1 MVSDFRPHESYQFFL
16 QEAPDLLRSLEEG
29 LLGLRQEHSISAI
42 WELMRIAHSIKG
54 GAACVGL
61 DQIQQLAHRLETA
74 FKALSAE
81 ASIAIDL
88 ELEDLLLRAFD
99 CLRSALLQEIE
110 TGQSHKT
117 PANLGS
123 PTRPAELQPPEP
135 IWAMLQAKLQPAQP
149 SHVPPFLFAAELEKG
164 LLRLAAIRDSPS
176 AEQIEALKTQLEIFK
191 GIGEISQLSGLKS
204 IAHTSLTALN
214 LNPTA
219 VQAIA
224 QIVQTDF
231 QAAQAAI
238 LEGDRT
244 QGGAPSPALLQW
256 TQPRDPA
263 SAPIL
268 ETPPSSANAE
278 QTSPVS
284 QPRPASDSRFAAGT
298 RPDWTRLDSLSNLVS
313 ELATQSNRS
322 LAYDQQHEETLQA
335 IAQSF
340 DRFRQLT
347 LSLSRWASQQHPE
360 TSPNRQSQQPSPQRS
375 QQRSQA
381 QNRRSHS
388 FLQTTTQAAAEE
400 LAHLGEAIQDL
411 TLLEQQGQQLLKQ
424 RHKTLK
430 QVQTNLLQARM
441 LPIGELLS
449 QFPRMVRDLA
459 TREGK
464 QVKLTL
470 KGTQTLVDKAILEK
484 LYDPLVHLLR
494 NAFDHGIESPEVRQA
509 IGKPPEANI
518 TIRAWH
524 RGNHTYIEVKDDGQG
539 IDLEKIRATAIATHW
554 LSPTEAAMVS
564 SQRLYEYLF
573 APAFSTATEVSQ
585 ISGRG
590 IGLYAVRSQLSLLKG
605 NVTVDSNPG
614 TGTIFTLRLP
624 LTLTVTKLLIFSLN
638 RHLFA
643 IAIDRLAA
651 VQIASAE
658 MLQIH
663 QNQPSYYW
671 KDQFVPLYPE
681 SLLSAYR
688 YPLPCLTKSEIQS
701 RSPASDPTEQAELP
715 TDRQSGEK
723 FPLLLLEHSSQV
735 VALKVDRIV
744 TEQELVI
751 KPFNEAI
758 DPPPYLNGCT
768 VLGDGRLAPV
778 LDSAALIERWL
789 HFARSQTQPSA
800 ASPAAT
806 LLNLSTILVVD
817 DSVTI
822 RQTLS
827 LTLQKAGYRVVQARD
842 GWEAIAQLQLQPGIS
857 AVICDIEMPRMN
869 GLEFLSRCRQQS
881 YSQSHSTSMHL
892 MPIIILTYRSSEKYR
907 QLAQQLGATH
917 YLTKPFLDKELLS
930 VLETCLKAQS

>member
-29 LLGLRQEHSISAI
+29 LLGLRQEYSISAI

-61 DQIQQLAHRLETA
+61 EQIQQLAHRLETA

-81 ASIAIDL
+81 ESIAIDL
-88 ELEDLLLRAFD
+88 ELEELLLRAFD

-110 TGQSHKT
+110 AGQHRT

-123 PTRPAELQPPEP
+123 PTRQAELQPPEL

-149 SHVPPFLFAAELEKG
+149 PHVPPFLFAAEIEKG
-164 LLRLAAIRDSPS
+164 LRRLAAILDSPS
-176 AEQIEALKTQLEIFK
+176 AEQIATLKTQLEIFN
-191 GIGEISQLSGLKS
+191 GIGEISQLPGFKA
-204 IAHTSLTALN
+204 IAQASLTALN
-214 LNPTA
+214 VNPAA

-224 QIVQTDF
+224 PLIQADL

-244 QGGAPSPALLQW
+244 QGGFPSPDLMDW
-256 TQPRDPA
+256 THPHTAAIPSPDAPPIPAA
-263 SAPIL
+263 SA
-268 ETPPSSANAE
+268 
-278 QTSPVS
+278 TSPS
-284 QPRPASDSRFAAGT
+284 PPATGTRSAAGT
-298 RPDWTRLDSLSNLVS
+298 RPDWARLDSLSNLVS

-322 LAYDQQHEETLQA
+322 LSYDQQHEETLQA
-335 IAQSF
+335 LSQSF

-347 LSLSRWASQQHPE
+347 LSLSRWVSQQHPDI
-360 TSPNRQSQQPSPQRS
+360 SPSRQS
-375 QQRSQA
+375 QRSQA

-388 FLQTTTQAAAEE
+388 FLQTTTQAAVEE

-411 TLLEQQGQQLLKQ
+411 TLLEQQAQQLLKQ
-424 RHKTLK
+424 RQKTLK

-494 NAFDHGIESPEVRQA
+494 NAFDHGIESPELRQA
-509 IGKPPEANI
+509 IGKAPEASI
-518 TIRAWH
+518 IIRAWH

-539 IDLEKIRATAIATHW
+539 IDLEKIRATAIASHW
-554 LSPTEAAMVS
+554 LSAAEAAILS
-564 SQRLYEYLF
+564 SRRLYEYLF
-573 APAFSTATEVSQ
+573 APEFSTATEVSQ

-590 IGLYAVRSQLSLLKG
+590 IGLYAVRSQLNLLKG
-605 NVTVDSNPG
+605 SVTVDSKLGAG
-614 TGTIFTLRLP
+614 TVFTLRLP
-624 LTLTVTKLLIFSLN
+624 LTLTVTRLLIFSLN

-643 IAIDRLAA
+643 IAVDSLAT

-658 MLQIH
+658 MLQIRK
-663 QNQPSYYW
+663 NQPFYCW

-688 YPLPCLTKSEIQS
+688 YPLPCLTKSEIRS
-701 RSPASDPTEQAELP
+701 RSPSSDPAEPAELP

-723 FPLLLLEHSSQV
+723 FPLLLLGHDSQV

-758 DPPPYLNGCT
+758 EPPPYLNGCT
-768 VLGDGRLAPV
+768 ILGDGRLAPV
-778 LDSAALIERWL
+778 LDSPALIERWL
-789 HFARSQTQPSA
+789 HFSRSQSQPLIPA
-800 ASPAAT
+800 FPAAT
-806 LLNLSTILVVD
+806 LLHISTILVVD

-842 GWEAIAQLQLQPGIS
+842 GWEAIAQLQLQPEIS

-869 GLEFLSRCRQQS
+869 GLEFLSRCRQQENS
-881 YSQSHSTSMHL
+881 
-892 MPIIILTYRSSEKYR
+892 MPIIILTYRSGEKYR

-917 YLTKPFLDKELLS
+917 YLTKPFLEKELLS
-930 VLETCLKAQS
+930 VLETCLKIQSH

>member
-81 ASIAIDL
+81 ESIAIDL
-88 ELEDLLLRAFD
+88 ELEELLLRAFD
-99 CLRSALLQEIE
+99 CLRSALLHEIE
-110 TGQSHKT
+110 AGQSHRT

-123 PTRPAELQPPEP
+123 PAQPTELQPPEP
-135 IWAMLQAKLQPAQP
+135 IWAMLQAKLQPARSP
-149 SHVPPFLFAAELEKG
+149 HVSPFLFAAEIEKG
-164 LLRLAAIRDSPS
+164 LRRLAAILDSSS
-176 AEQIEALKTQLEIFK
+176 AEQIATLKTQLEIFN
-191 GIGEISQLSGLKS
+191 GIGEISQLPGFK
-204 IAHTSLTALN
+204 
-214 LNPTA
+214 
-219 VQAIA
+219 AIA
-224 QIVQTDF
+224 QTSLSALSVNPAAVQTIAPLIQADF

-244 QGGAPSPALLQW
+244 QGGSPSSDLLDWTHPRTAATPSPDAPPSPAAAGV
-256 TQPRDPA
+256 PSPSPPA
-263 SAPIL
+263 
-268 ETPPSSANAE
+268 TG
-278 QTSPVS
+278 T
-284 QPRPASDSRFAAGT
+284 RFAAET
-298 RPDWTRLDSLSNLVS
+298 RPDWARLDSLSNLVS

-322 LAYDQQHEETLQA
+322 LSYDQQHEETLQA
-335 IAQSF
+335 LSQSF
-340 DRFRQLT
+340 DRFRQIT
-347 LSLSRWASQQHPE
+347 LSLSRWASQQNPDI
-360 TSPNRQSQQPSPQRS
+360 SPSRQS
-375 QQRSQA
+375 QRSQA

-411 TLLEQQGQQLLKQ
+411 TLLEQQVQQLLKQ
-424 RHKTLK
+424 RQKTLK

-494 NAFDHGIESPEVRQA
+494 NAFDHGIESPELRQA
-509 IGKPPEANI
+509 IGKPPEASI
-518 TIRAWH
+518 IIRAWH

-554 LSPTEAAMVS
+554 LSAAEAAMLS
-564 SQRLYEYLF
+564 SRRLYEYLF
-573 APAFSTATEVSQ
+573 APEFSTATEVSQ

-590 IGLYAVRSQLSLLKG
+590 IGLYAVRSQLNLLKG
-605 NVTVDSNPG
+605 SVTVDSKLGAG
-614 TGTIFTLRLP
+614 TVFTLRLP

-643 IAIDRLAA
+643 IAVDSLAT

-658 MLQIH
+658 MLQIRK
-663 QNQPSYYW
+663 NQPFYYW

-688 YPLPCLTKSEIQS
+688 YPLPCLTKSEIRS
-701 RSPASDPTEQAELP
+701 RSPSSDPSELAELP
-715 TDRQSGEK
+715 TDRQSDTK
-723 FPLLLLEHSSQV
+723 FPLLLLGHDSQM

-758 DPPPYLNGCT
+758 EPPPYLNGCT

-778 LDSAALIERWL
+778 LDSPALIERWL
-789 HFARSQTQPSA
+789 HFSRSQSQLPLP

-806 LLNLSTILVVD
+806 LLNISTILVVD

-827 LTLQKAGYRVVQARD
+827 LMLQKAGYRVVQARD
-842 GWEAIAQLQLQPGIS
+842 GWEAIAQLQLQPEIS

-869 GLEFLSRCRQQS
+869 GLEFLSRCRQQENS
-881 YSQSHSTSMHL
+881 
-892 MPIIILTYRSSEKYR
+892 MPIIILTYRSGEKYR

-917 YLTKPFLDKELLS
+917 YLTKPFLEKELLS
-930 VLETCLKAQS
+930 VLETCLISNS